1 MHLGWQMWFYASWKC
16 YSLQQQLVSLMQLHV
31 WLITGKAH
39 EVWTCLWKKGK
50 KYHYCLWRKGKKYHY
65 CFCIWF
71 VFIQSCSILSAYTEM
86 GERIIQ
92 LVTESVR
99 GSLFQKALACLK
111 AFRADSVSR
120 NNQVSAIILQNALI
134 RCLKILMRFESS
146 LMFIKLLL
154 WFMIAIWKR
163 FEIDDAQ
170 HAY

>member
-1 MHLGWQMWFYASWKC
+1 MEKRKKKIAIVCGEKEKI
-16 YSLQQQLVSLMQLHV
+16 SLLFLHMV
-31 WLITGKAH
+31 
-39 EVWTCLWKKGK
+39 C
-50 KYHYCLWRKGKKYHY
+50 
-65 CFCIWF
+65 
-71 VFIQSCSILSAYTEM
+71 FIQTCSILSAYTEM

-111 AFRADSVSR
+111 AFRADSVSK

-154 WFMIAIWKR
+154 
-163 FEIDDAQ
+163 
-170 HAY
+170 